1 MSEPSLPT
9 GAALSAADLPPLVV
23 LGDSRLARPCAP
35 VDVAAIPTPEF
46 QRRLALLRV
55 GLEHHGANGIAAPQL
70 GWFERFLLMRDPSG
84 AAGTGGRGGLVYW
97 INPQIVQA
105 APETVWYWE
114 GCLSV
119 PGFKGF
125 IERSAAIAVRGFN
138 EHGEPV
144 SAEFRGWE
152 AHLFQHEYDHL
163 DGVLFPYRAADPR
176 HVVRAE
182 ELARRDTWP
191 PDWPA
196 PGAKDAPI
204 RVIREPGA

>member
-1 MSEPSLPT
+1 MPRLT
-9 GAALSAADLPPLVV
+9 VDDLPPLVT
-23 LGDSRLARPCAP
+23 LGDPRLAQPCAP
-35 VDVAAIPTPEF
+35 VNVKRIRSREF
-46 QRRLALLRV
+46 QRRLELLRI

-70 GWFERFLLMRDPSG
+70 GWFERFLLMRDPG
-84 AAGTGGRGGLVYW
+84 GTGGLVYW

-105 APETVWYWE
+105 AAETVWYWE

-119 PGFKGF
+119 PGFKGY
-125 IERSAAIAVRGFN
+125 IERSAAIAVRGYDAR
-138 EHGEPV
+138 GEAL
-144 SAEFRGWE
+144 SREFRDWE

-182 ELARRDTWP
+182 ELQRRESWP

-196 PGAKDAPI
+196 PGAREAPI
-204 RVIREPGA
+204 RVIHEPGD